1 MSGSSPLQRPRRWRR
16 ALLWTALLFVL
27 VAVFL
32 AYTQPALMMQ
42 LSEQLWACF

>member
-1 MSGSSPLQRPRRWRR
+1 MGAASPQETRRWRR
-16 ALLWTALLFVL
+16 VLLWALLLLML
-27 VAVFL
+27 ASVFL

>member
-1 MSGSSPLQRPRRWRR
+1 MGAASPQGPRRWRR
-16 ALLWTALLFVL
+16 ALLWALLLVVL
-27 VAVFL
+27 LAVFL